1 MTVIDWCI
9 QDGISVWI
17 TRIVWTNLC
26 IYIGM
31 FYGELNYNF
40 GQFLLFVLCILFI
53 AQISFGQMVLSLKA
67 ILVFKGELIDNF
79 SERTLLWGYR
89 LAVIGYMLFLG
100 TLGMV
105 QTQFINEP
113 RDAIILELMTSSKEP
128 T

>member
-1 MTVIDWCI
+1 
-9 QDGISVWI
+9 
-17 TRIVWTNLC
+17 
-26 IYIGM
+26 M